1 LLSPDTRETYDLEER
16 LGAGAG
22 RRALIH
28 KQYKGEIRMAN
39 IFTRI
44 KDSISAD
51 LHEALDHKEQK
62 NPIAVLNHYLRQCE
76 NETEKVRKLVERQYL
91 LKEEFNR
98 EYNEALHLAEKRK
111 NQAKIAS
118 KAGESDLYEFALKE
132 QTHYEER
139 VVRLNESRQQTNRQL
154 EELEQKYEE
163 MKHKLKDMHIKR
175 MELMGR
181 ENIARAHHRMNKVVD
196 NNSYSTNSFSR
207 FEEME
212 SYLDRLEH
220 QVNTAYHR
228 NTIDARIAQ
237 LEKQLK
243 TEETNTIS

>member
-1 LLSPDTRETYDLEER
+1 
-16 LGAGAG
+16 
-22 RRALIH
+22 
-28 KQYKGEIRMAN
+28 MAN

-44 KDSISAD
+44 RDSISAD
-51 LHEALDHKEQK
+51 LHEVIDQKEQK
-62 NPIAVLNHYLRQCE
+62 NPISVLNHYLRQCE

-111 NQAKIAS
+111 HQAEIAS
-118 KAGESDLYEFALKE
+118 KAGEAELYEFALKE
-132 QTHYEER
+132 QTYYEER
-139 VVRLNESRQQTNRQL
+139 VARLNESRGQTNRQL

-181 ENIARAHHRMNKVVD
+181 ENMARAHHRMNKVVD
-196 NNSYSTNSFSR
+196 NNSYSTKAFSR

-220 QVNTAYHR
+220 QVNSAYHR

-237 LEKQLK
+237 LEKQQK
-243 TEETNTIS
+243 IQETNSIS

>member
-1 LLSPDTRETYDLEER
+1 M
-16 LGAGAG
+16 G
-22 RRALIH
+22 
-28 KQYKGEIRMAN
+28 N

-51 LHEALDHKEQK
+51 LHEALDQKEQK
-62 NPIAVLNHYLRQCE
+62 NPISVLNHYLRQCE

-91 LKEEFNR
+91 LREEFNR

-111 NQAKIAS
+111 RQAEIAS
-118 KAGESDLYEFALKE
+118 KAGEDDLYEFALKE
-132 QTHYEER
+132 HTHYEDR
-139 VVRLNESRQQTNRQL
+139 VARLNDSRQQTNRQL
-154 EELEQKYEE
+154 EELEQNYEE

-196 NNSYSTNSFSR
+196 NNSYSTKAFSR

-228 NTIDARIAQ
+228 NTIDGRIAQ

-243 TEETNTIS
+243 NEETNTIS

>member
-1 LLSPDTRETYDLEER
+1 
-16 LGAGAG
+16 
-22 RRALIH
+22 
-28 KQYKGEIRMAN
+28 MAN

-44 KDSISAD
+44 RDSISAD
-51 LHEALDHKEQK
+51 LHEVIDQKEQK
-62 NPIAVLNHYLRQCE
+62 NPISVLNHYLRQCE

-98 EYNEALHLAEKRK
+98 EYNEAVHLAEKRK
-111 NQAKIAS
+111 HQAEIAS
-118 KAGESDLYEFALKE
+118 KAGEAELYEFALKE
-132 QTHYEER
+132 QTYYEER
-139 VVRLNESRQQTNRQL
+139 VARLNESLVQTNRQL

-196 NNSYSTNSFSR
+196 NNSYSTKAFSR

-220 QVNTAYHR
+220 QVNSAYHR

-237 LEKQLK
+237 LEKQQK
-243 TEETNTIS
+243 NQETNTIS

>member
-1 LLSPDTRETYDLEER
+1 
-16 LGAGAG
+16 
-22 RRALIH
+22 
-28 KQYKGEIRMAN
+28 MAN

-44 KDSISAD
+44 RDSISAD
-51 LHEALDHKEQK
+51 LHEVIDQKEQK
-62 NPIAVLNHYLRQCE
+62 NPISVLNHYLRQCE
-76 NETEKVRKLVERQYL
+76 NETDKVRKLVERQYL

-98 EYNEALHLAEKRK
+98 EYNEAVHLAEKRK
-111 NQAKIAS
+111 YQAEIAS
-118 KAGESDLYEFALKE
+118 KAGEAELYEFALKE
-132 QTHYEER
+132 QTYYEER
-139 VVRLNESRQQTNRQL
+139 VARLNESRGQTNRQL

-181 ENIARAHHRMNKVVD
+181 ENMARAHHRMNKVVD
-196 NNSYSTNSFSR
+196 NNSYSTKAFSR

-220 QVNTAYHR
+220 QVNSAYHR

-237 LEKQLK
+237 LEKQQK
-243 TEETNTIS
+243 NQETNTIS

>member
-1 LLSPDTRETYDLEER
+1 
-16 LGAGAG
+16 
-22 RRALIH
+22 
-28 KQYKGEIRMAN
+28 MAN

-44 KDSISAD
+44 RDSISAD
-51 LHEALDHKEQK
+51 LHEVIDQKEQK
-62 NPIAVLNHYLRQCE
+62 NPISVLNHYLRQCE

-111 NQAKIAS
+111 HQAEIAS
-118 KAGESDLYEFALKE
+118 KAGEAELYEFALKE
-132 QTHYEER
+132 QTYYEER
-139 VVRLNESRQQTNRQL
+139 VTRLNESRGQTNRQL

-181 ENIARAHHRMNKVVD
+181 ENMARAHHRMNKVVD
-196 NNSYSTNSFSR
+196 NNSYSTKAFSR

-220 QVNTAYHR
+220 QVNSAYHR

-237 LEKQLK
+237 LEKQQK
-243 TEETNTIS
+243 IQETNTIS

>member
-1 LLSPDTRETYDLEER
+1 
-16 LGAGAG
+16 
-22 RRALIH
+22 
-28 KQYKGEIRMAN
+28 MAN

-51 LHEALDHKEQK
+51 LHEALDQKEQK
-62 NPIAVLNHYLRQCE
+62 NPISVLNHYLRQCE

-111 NQAKIAS
+111 HQAEIAL
-118 KAGESDLYEFALKE
+118 KAGETDLYEFALKE

>member
-1 LLSPDTRETYDLEER
+1 LL
-16 LGAGAG
+16 
-22 RRALIH
+22 
-28 KQYKGEIRMAN
+28 
-39 IFTRI
+39 
-44 KDSISAD
+44 
-51 LHEALDHKEQK
+51 QK
-62 NPIAVLNHYLRQCE
+62 L
-76 NETEKVRKLVERQYL
+76 
-91 LKEEFNR
+91 
-98 EYNEALHLAEKRK
+98 
-111 NQAKIAS
+111 
-118 KAGESDLYEFALKE
+118 

-220 QVNTAYHR
+220 QVDTAYHR

-243 TEETNTIS
+243 TKETNTIS

>member
-1 LLSPDTRETYDLEER
+1 
-16 LGAGAG
+16 
-22 RRALIH
+22 
-28 KQYKGEIRMAN
+28 MAN

-44 KDSISAD
+44 KDSITAD
-51 LHEALDHKEQK
+51 LHEVIDQKEQK
-62 NPIAVLNHYLRQCE
+62 NPISVLNHYLRQCE

-98 EYNEALHLAEKRK
+98 EYNEAVHLAEKRK
-111 NQAKIAS
+111 HQAEIAS
-118 KAGESDLYEFALKE
+118 KAGEAELYEFALKE
-132 QTHYEER
+132 QTYYEER
-139 VVRLNESRQQTNRQL
+139 VARLNESLVQTNRQL

-196 NNSYSTNSFSR
+196 NNSYSTKAFSR

-220 QVNTAYHR
+220 QVNSAYHR

-237 LEKQLK
+237 LEKQQK
-243 TEETNTIS
+243 NQETNTIS

>member
-1 LLSPDTRETYDLEER
+1 MT
-16 LGAGAG
+16 
-22 RRALIH
+22 
-28 KQYKGEIRMAN
+28 N

-44 KDSISAD
+44 RDSISAD
-51 LHEALDHKEQK
+51 LHEVIDQKEQK
-62 NPIAVLNHYLRQCE
+62 NPISVLNHYLRQCE

-111 NQAKIAS
+111 HQAEIAS
-118 KAGESDLYEFALKE
+118 KAGEAELYEFALKE
-132 QTHYEER
+132 QTYYEER
-139 VVRLNESRQQTNRQL
+139 VARLNESRGQTNRQL

-181 ENIARAHHRMNKVVD
+181 ENMARAQHRMNKVVD
-196 NNSYSTNSFSR
+196 NNSYSTKAFSR

-220 QVNTAYHR
+220 QVNSAYHR

-237 LEKQLK
+237 LEKQQK
-243 TEETNTIS
+243 NQETNTIS

>member
-1 LLSPDTRETYDLEER
+1 
-16 LGAGAG
+16 
-22 RRALIH
+22 
-28 KQYKGEIRMAN
+28 MAN

-44 KDSISAD
+44 KDSITAD
-51 LHEALDHKEQK
+51 LHEALDQKEQK
-62 NPIAVLNHYLRQCE
+62 NPISVLNHYLRQCE
-76 NETEKVRKLVERQYL
+76 AETEKVRKLVERQYL

-111 NQAKIAS
+111 YQAEIAS
-118 KAGESDLYEFALKE
+118 KAGEEDLYQFALKE
-132 QTHYEER
+132 QSHYEER
-139 VVRLNESRQQTNRQL
+139 VARLDESRRQTTRQL

-181 ENIARAHHRMNKVVD
+181 ENMARAHHRMNKVVD
-196 NNSYSTNSFSR
+196 HNSYSTKAFSR

-212 SYLDRLEH
+212 NYLDRLEH

-228 NTIDARIAQ
+228 NTIDGRIAQ
-237 LEKQLK
+237 LENQQKN
-243 TEETNTIS
+243 EETNTIS